1 MYKKQANPIF
11 FPAGT
16 NILPR
21 VFSIKNLIWPPDPL
35 NKGKLNFL
43 LHFWAKVPLFPPLHP
58 CGNLPNIHGCLQHSE
73 IWPFSLFKT
82 QFQTIN
88 IHEGHI
94 SENMAKLNKVRPLYF
109 LTLFKF
115 EKKTYSFAN
124 FALFSEIQSFCQAQF
139 QSRVYKVHV
148 CGARGGG
155 KKLGSEPKL
164 GK

>member
-1 MYKKQANPIF
+1 MCSWLRSLWVGLEIWRIRLSQLPTWSWSWLKKIILAPLQPPMYKKQVDRIF
-11 FPAGT
+11 FPACT

-43 LHFWAKVPLFPPLHP
+43 LHFWAKVPLFPPPHP

-82 QFQTIN
+82 QFQTIK

-109 LTLFKF
+109 LKLLKF
-115 EKKTYSFAN
+115 EKKN
-124 FALFSEIQSFCQAQF
+124 L
-139 QSRVYKVHV
+139 
-148 CGARGGG
+148 
-155 KKLGSEPKL
+155 
-164 GK
+164 